1 MQTMSTKTLA
11 AAIGTLGFAL
21 ALSWQAL
28 AGSFYFD
35 QYVAPNLK
43 AQERVRPDN
52 TPPLYD
58 PTPLPPLYPTSP
70 DRTVRRYTGHG
81 FQMVA
86 GDVTPAAVT
95 TDWDDRQRPE
105 LCRISFAP

>member
-1 MQTMSTKTLA
+1 MTNKTLT
-11 AAIGTLGFAL
+11 AAIGTLGFTL

-28 AGSFYFD
+28 AGSMFFD
-35 QYVAPNLK
+35 QYIAASLK

-58 PTPLPPLYPTSP
+58 PTPLPPLTPTSP
-70 DRTVRRYTGHG
+70 DRVVRQYTGHG
-81 FQMVA
+81 FRMVA
-86 GDVTPAAVT
+86 GDVTPSTVT

-105 LCRISFAP
+105 LCTIAFAP